1 MRSTKERTAE
11 SYVLETPMID
21 LEHGGQ
27 IDVRRVGETHVAIEL
42 MSNGVEQQQAHELR
56 RSSRA

>member
-1 MRSTKERTAE
+1 
-11 SYVLETPMID
+11 MID